1 MSKIYL
7 AAPYFN
13 DMERVSADKVYQCLK
28 DLEIDVHFFAYDGL
42 VLSPDSSL
50 EDRKRAFSDNIREM
64 DSCDVVVAIVES
76 DPVYGI
82 DCGTV
87 FDLTYAWTK
96 GKTVYTYD
104 SQNPGKMNVML
115 AMASSGHASDISELI
130 DVLRGN
136 GKIWEGKVI

>member
-13 DMERVSADKVYQCLK
+13 DRERASADEVYQFLK
-28 DLEIDVHFFAYDGL
+28 GLGIDVHFFAYDGL
-42 VLSPDSSL
+42 VLRPDSPL
-50 EDRKRAFSDNIREM
+50 KDREQAFRDNIREM

-104 SQNPGKMNVML
+104 SQSPGKMNVML
-115 AMASSGHASDISELI
+115 AMASSGHASDTIELAE
-130 DVLRGN
+130 VLRGA
-136 GKIWEGKVI
+136 GKIWGGRII